1 MAYRNKSREFHWRGL
16 LKQQSASG
24 LTVAAFCRQESI
36 SPHSFYT
43 WRRKFRGR
51 NKPRGK
57 QVRSTKSARSGHNTD
72 GGTQLLPVRIEGA
85 SPSPSMRIHLP
96 QQDVFVDVP
105 SGIDGST
112 VTVVLQALREVASC

>member
-1 MAYRNKSREFHWRGL
+1 MAYRNKTRELHWRGL

-36 SPHSFYT
+36 SPHSFYA

-51 NKPRGK
+51 HKPRGK
-57 QVRSTKSARSGHNTD
+57 QARSTKSARSGHSTG

-85 SPSPSMRIHLP
+85 SSLPSMRIHLP
-96 QQDVFVDVP
+96 QQEVFVDVP
-105 SGIDGST
+105 SGIDGAT
-112 VTVVLQALREVASC
+112 VTVVLQALRKAASC